1 MLPMNSNCFAK
12 THMIK
17 GAVQLILVVLLH
29 FPTRLLNLTAFSWP
43 SQLKVVTSNLK
54 IA

>member
-1 MLPMNSNCFAK
+1 MNSICFSK
-12 THMIK
+12 THMSK

-29 FPTRLLNLTAFSWP
+29 FPIRLLNLTAS
-43 SQLKVVTSNLK
+43 SSLLQLKVVTSNLK